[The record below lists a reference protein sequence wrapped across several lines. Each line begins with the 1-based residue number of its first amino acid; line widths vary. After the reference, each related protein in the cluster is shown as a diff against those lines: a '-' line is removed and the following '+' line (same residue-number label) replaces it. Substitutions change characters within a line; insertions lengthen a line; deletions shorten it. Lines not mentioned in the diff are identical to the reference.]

1 MMRAQ
6 WHDTFRAGACADALS
21 ARFIATEQSTIQE
34 GLALRPQSGN
44 IG

>member
-6 WHDTFRAGACADALS
+6 WHETFHVGACADALS
-21 ARFIATEQSTIQE
+21 ARFIATEQSTTQE
-34 GLALRPQSGN
+34 GLALIPQSGN